1 MLLAQ
6 FANVRLSLDKVM
18 PGHGGEEAARE
29 GRGGE
34 GRVTEVVGAEEL
46 SVGMIT
52 GREGG
57 GWEGA
62 LCWPHSLVLNLEVEV
77 AKEPVIEE
85 GLFNIPRATKLWWG
99 ESLREM

>member
-6 FANVRLSLDKVM
+6 LANVRLSLDKVM

-57 GWEGA
+57 REPCAGHTHWCSIWK
-62 LCWPHSLVLNLEVEV
+62 LRWPRNQSLKKDCSTFLVPLSC
-77 AKEPVIEE
+77 
-85 GLFNIPRATKLWWG
+85 GG
-99 ESLREM
+99 GSH